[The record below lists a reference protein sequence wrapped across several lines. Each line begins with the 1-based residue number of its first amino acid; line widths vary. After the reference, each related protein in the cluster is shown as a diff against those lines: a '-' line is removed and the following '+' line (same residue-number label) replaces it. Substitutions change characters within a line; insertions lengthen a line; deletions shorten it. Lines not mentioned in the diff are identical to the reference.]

1 MNFNKV
7 LDRVSHRAQLK
18 LGFTCEFKYVQVAPG
33 LCGQVFYQFRTIR
46 ELARRFDVM
55 GLLVTLVEV
64 DKAAQGADAVK
75 RGNVN
80 LFKDGTVVEC

>member
-1 MNFNKV
+1 
-7 LDRVSHRAQLK
+7 
-18 LGFTCEFKYVQVAPG
+18 
-33 LCGQVFYQFRTIR
+33 
-46 ELARRFDVM
+46 M